1 MSTMAD
7 LPCDA
12 DGMCMVCKI
21 IPPDG
26 DVLLCGSCCS
36 PWHMRCLN
44 PPLECVPL
52 DDWSCP
58 DCAPLSLSST
68 TPATAVKALPPSEDT
83 LVGKIRA
90 IQADDKLTDDE
101 KAKRR
106 QELMSKGLHD
116 HFPVSNKT
124 DAAHNKN
131 RDAKNNDTDGKKQEQ
146 PRNETL
152 ELLDQSLNYIFCMQL
167 PERPVTVSV
176 LNLTSISISYVF
188 VFLYFVIRAVFLFG
202 VKEESL
208 GCPLTGTKSLNW

>member
-58 DCAPLSLSST
+58 DCAPLSPSST
-68 TPATAVKALPPSEDT
+68 TPATVVKALPPSEDT

-116 HFPVSNKT
+116 HFPAINKT
-124 DAAHNKN
+124 DAAHNTN
-131 RDAKNNDTDGKKQEQ
+131 TDAKNNGTDGKKQEQ
-146 PRNETL
+146 QRNATL
-152 ELLDQSLNYIFCMQL
+152 ELLDQSLNCIFCMQL
-167 PERPVTVSV
+167 PERPITVSV
-176 LNLTSISISYVF
+176 LYLTTVF
-188 VFLYFVIRAVFLFG
+188 FALVLVLLSRFIRAVFLFRS
-202 VKEESL
+202 EEKSF
-208 GCPLTGTKSLNW
+208 GCPLICTV